1 MSVQQTGDELSIVAD
16 DETRR
21 KRRPD
26 EAAQEAEAKDK
37 AARDKRRK
45 EKQKRDEAK
54 ERKRQKKLGIV
65 KNGQDGR
72 KAGKNKVHALNVA
85 VHPNLSSGE
94 VTNPNQGRH
103 MGRKTIRL
111 LN

>member
-1 MSVQQTGDELSIVAD
+1 MVAD

-37 AARDKRRK
+37 AAREKRRK

-54 ERKRQKKLGIV
+54 ERKRQKKLGIE

-72 KAGKNKVHALNVA
+72 KAGKNKVHAMNVPA
-85 VHPNLSSGE
+85 HPNLSSGE
-94 VTNPNQGRH
+94 VKNPNHGRH
-103 MGRKTIRL
+103 MGRKTTY
-111 LN
+111 